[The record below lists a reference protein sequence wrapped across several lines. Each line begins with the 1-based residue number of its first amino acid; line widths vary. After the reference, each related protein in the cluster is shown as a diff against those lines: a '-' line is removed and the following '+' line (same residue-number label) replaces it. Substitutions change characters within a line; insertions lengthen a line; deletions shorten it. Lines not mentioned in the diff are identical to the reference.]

1 MNLSVKIS
9 KVRSH
14 YCRTINSFLLLIYF
28 LECLHI
34 STYESMAT
42 LERSFWNIFTLWF
55 DCFNWLCLCWIFSS
69 GYWLQKRQRV
79 RMISHDHH
87 MVSRILKSQSL
98 IVLVQENNNIC
109 TFGLIRQTR
118 YWKFEI
124 CETYIAF
131 QELKVSNL
139 NV

>member
-1 MNLSVKIS
+1 MNLWAQIS

-14 YCRTINSFLLLIYF
+14 YCRIINCFLLLIYF

-34 STYESMAT
+34 STYEWMAT
-42 LERSFWNIFTLWF
+42 LERSFWNIFTLWS
-55 DCFNWLCLCWIFSS
+55 DCFNWLCLCWIFST

-109 TFGLIRQTR
+109 TNLWTNQTNSGLEIRNL
-118 YWKFEI
+118 WNI
-124 CETYIAF
+124 HC
-131 QELKVSNL
+131 VSGF
-139 NV
+139 